1 MGLAGEEVS
10 AVAVQ
15 GNSDN
20 ASFGA
25 GDIARLGNG
34 QPLPA
39 GITQT
44 GSGVR
49 RRLSLAQTDRMLR
62 SDRSRVRILV
72 GISVASLLVLSFFS
86 LCIMGAMGQNYAYS
100 GAYYFYT
107 PIEVFHALYEHGYN
121 AVAQVTHAYPQHT
134 NEWLRDNVNGY
145 WAIWH
150 RAGVVGITLICGIL
164 LSISGM
170 LYQNVFRNPLAGP
183 GMLGASSG
191 VSLGIML
198 LVVLYGTSATQMLSE
213 RYIYCYGFGAAILV
227 FVVAAGKKLS
237 GKGKPFDIV
246 TMLLI
251 GGIFGQL
258 AGFVQQYV
266 ILFLYGEDETIQN
279 VFIELT
285 QMLVVDT
292 SALSWICLGVAFAIA
307 FIPVYLMRFR
317 MNALAFTD
325 EEVRLFGINFTRLR
339 AVALISG
346 AIMMLAA
353 QIHTGMVGMV
363 SMIVPFMSR
372 AWFGAEFS
380 KQLIGNVCIGTVLLL
395 ICRDITDCIPF
406 VGDGLG
412 VGMIV
417 QIVAMPLFVVI
428 MAKHLNSWE

>member
-1 MGLAGEEVS
+1 MALAG
-10 AVAVQ
+10 
-15 GNSDN
+15 NDKN

-25 GDIARLGNG
+25 DGIARLSNG
-34 QPLPA
+34 AALPA
-39 GITQT
+39 GATRG
-44 GSGVR
+44 GSAVR
-49 RRLSLAQTDRMLR
+49 RRLSLAQTDRTLKE
-62 SDRSRVRILV
+62 DRARTSRMVAV
-72 GISVASLLVLSFFS
+72 SVILLVVLSYLS
-86 LCIMGAMGQNYAYS
+86 LGIMGAMGQYYAGS
-100 GAYYFYT
+100 GAYSFYT
-107 PIEVFHALYEHGYN
+107 PVEVARALQEHAYNALAQVFHLW
-121 AVAQVTHAYPQHT
+121 PQHS
-134 NEWLRDNVNGY
+134 NEWLSENVNGY

-150 RAGVVGITLICGIL
+150 RAGVIGITLLCGIL

-183 GMLGASSG
+183 GLLGASSG

-198 LVVLYGTSATQMLSE
+198 LVILYETAAPQMLKE
-213 RYIYCYGFGAAILV
+213 RYIFCYGFGAAILV
-227 FVVAAGKKLS
+227 FVILAGKKLS

-266 ILFLYGEDETIQN
+266 ILFLYTEDETIQN
-279 VFIELT
+279 VFIQLT

-292 SALSWICLGVAFAIA
+292 SPLSWACLGVAFAIS

-317 MNALAFTD
+317 MNALAFEE

-346 AIMMLAA
+346 AIMLLGA

-372 AWFGAEFS
+372 SWFGTEFS
-380 KQLIGNVCIGTVLLL
+380 KQLTGNVCIGTVLLL
-395 ICRDITDCIPF
+395 VCRDITDCIPF

>member
-1 MGLAGEEVS
+1 MV
-10 AVAVQ
+10 
-15 GNSDN
+15 
-20 ASFGA
+20 
-25 GDIARLGNG
+25 
-34 QPLPA
+34 
-39 GITQT
+39 
-44 GSGVR
+44 
-49 RRLSLAQTDRMLR
+49 RRLSMRETNKTLR
-62 SDRSRVRILV
+62 ADQAKVRGRVAV
-72 GISVASLLVLSFFS
+72 SVTLLVVLSYLS
-86 LCIMGAMGQNYAYS
+86 LCVMGAMGQNYAYCA
-100 GAYYFYT
+100 AYTFYT
-107 PIEVFHALYEHGYN
+107 PVEVAQALYAHAYN
-121 AVAQVTHAYPQHT
+121 AVAQVTHAFAPYT

-150 RAGVVGITLICGIL
+150 RLGVVGITLICGIL

-198 LVVLYGTSATQMLSE
+198 LVVLYGTEATGMLKE
-213 RYIYCYGFGAAILV
+213 RYMFCYGLGAMILV
-227 FVVAAGKKLS
+227 LVVAAGKKLS

-251 GGIFGQL
+251 GSIFGQL
-258 AGFVQQYV
+258 AGFIQQYF
-266 ILFLYGEDETIQN
+266 ILFVYADDETIQN

-292 SALSWICLGVAFAIA
+292 SALSWTCLAVAFLVSFVPI
-307 FIPVYLMRFR
+307 YLMRFR
-317 MNALAFTD
+317 MNALAFEE

-339 AVALISG
+339 ATALICG
-346 AIMMLAA
+346 AIMMLGA

-363 SMIVPFMSR
+363 SMIVPFLSR
-372 AWFGAEFS
+372 SWFGTEFS
-380 KQLIGNVCIGTVLLL
+380 KQLTGNVCIGTVLLL

-428 MAKHLNSWE
+428 MAKHLNSWEG

>member
-1 MGLAGEEVS
+1 MAY
-10 AVAVQ
+10 A
-15 GNSDN
+15 NRDNN
-20 ASFGA
+20 ASFGS

-34 QPLPA
+34 APLPSRA
-39 GITQT
+39 TDSR
-44 GSGVR
+44 GSIR
-49 RRLSLAQTDRMLR
+49 RKLTLAETDRMLR
-62 SDRSRVRILV
+62 ADKARTRAMVIV
-72 GISVASLLVLSFFS
+72 SVVLLLVISYLS
-86 LCIMGAMGQNYAYS
+86 LGIMGAMGQNYAYS

-107 PIEVFHALYEHGYN
+107 PIEVGRALYEHGYN
-121 AVAQVTHAYPQHT
+121 ALAQVTHWWAPHT
-134 NEWLRDNVNGY
+134 NEWLAENVNGY

-150 RAGVVGITLICGIL
+150 RAGVVGITLLCGIL

-198 LVVLYGTSATQMLSE
+198 LVVLYETAAPQMLAE
-213 RYIYCYGFGAAILV
+213 RYLYCYGFGAAILL
-227 FVVAAGKKLS
+227 FVVIAGKKLT

-251 GGIFGQL
+251 GSIFGQL

-266 ILFLYGEDETIQN
+266 ILFMYSDDETIQN

-285 QMLVVDT
+285 QMLTVDT
-292 SALSWICLGVAFAIA
+292 SALSWICLAVAFAIS
-307 FIPVYLMRFR
+307 FIPVYLMRFK
-317 MNALAFTD
+317 MNALAFEE

-339 AVALISG
+339 AVALICG
-346 AIMMLAA
+346 AIMLLAA
-353 QIHTGMVGMV
+353 QIHTGTVGMV

-372 AWFGAEFS
+372 SWFGTEFT
-380 KQLIGNVCIGTVLLL
+380 KQLTGNVCIGTVLLL

-417 QIVAMPLFVVI
+417 QIVAMPLFVII
-428 MAKHLNSWE
+428 MAKHLNSWDNQ

>member
-1 MGLAGEEVS
+1 MRNPVALALLQVLLL
-10 AVAVQ
+10 VVLFVL
-15 GNSDN
+15 NLL
-20 ASFGA
+20 
-25 GDIARLGNG
+25 LG
-34 QPLPA
+34 
-39 GITQT
+39 T
-44 GSGVR
+44 
-49 RRLSLAQTDRMLR
+49 
-62 SDRSRVRILV
+62 VRIPV
-72 GISVASLLVLSFFS
+72 G
-86 LCIMGAMGQNYAYS
+86 
-100 GAYYFYT
+100 
-107 PIEVFHALYEHGYN
+107 
-121 AVAQVTHAYPQHT
+121 
-134 NEWLRDNVNGY
+134 D
-145 WAIWH
+145 
-150 RAGVVGITLICGIL
+150 ICGIL
-164 LSISGM
+164 LGGGGDNEIWRNIIINSRVPQALTAMVAGAGLAVSGLQM
-170 LYQNVFRNPLAGP
+170 QTVFRNPLAGP
-183 GMLGASSG
+183 GLLGASSG

-198 LVVLYGTSATQMLSE
+198 LVVLYGTAAPQMLTE

-227 FVVAAGKKLS
+227 FVVAAGVKLS

-266 ILFLYGEDETIQN
+266 ILFVYGEDETIQN

-292 SALSWICLGVAFAIA
+292 SPLSWACLAVAFAVS

-317 MNALAFTD
+317 MNALAF
-325 EEVRLFGINFTRLR
+325 GINFTRLR
-339 AVALISG
+339 AIALISG
-346 AIMMLAA
+346 AIMLLAA

-372 AWFGAEFS
+372 SWFGTEFS
-380 KQLIGNVCIGTVLLL
+380 KQLTGNICIGTVLLL

-417 QIVAMPLFVVI
+417 SIVAMPLFAVI

>member
-1 MGLAGEEVS
+1 MARGYDS
-10 AVAVQ
+10 
-15 GNSDN
+15 N

-34 QPLPA
+34 SPLPPSA
-39 GITQT
+39 TRG
-44 GSGVR
+44 GSGVQR
-49 RRLSLAQTDRMLR
+49 KLSLAETDRILR
-62 SDRSRVRILV
+62 ADRARTRARVA
-72 GISVASLLVLSFFS
+72 ISVVLLVVLSYLS
-86 LCIMGAMGQNYAYS
+86 LGIMGAMGQNYAYS
-100 GAYYFYT
+100 SAYCFYS
-107 PIEVFHALYEHGYN
+107 PAEVAYALYVHAYD
-121 AVAQVTHAYPQHT
+121 AIAQVTHAWPQHSR
-134 NEWLRDNVNGY
+134 EWLLENVNGY

-150 RAGVVGITLICGIL
+150 RAGVVGVTLLCGIL

-183 GMLGASSG
+183 GLLGASSG

-198 LVVLYGTSATQMLSE
+198 LVVLYGTAAPQMLTE

-227 FVVAAGKKLS
+227 FVVAAGVKLS

-266 ILFLYGEDETIQN
+266 ILFVYGEDETIQN

-292 SALSWICLGVAFAIA
+292 SPLSWACLAVAFAVS

-317 MNALAFTD
+317 MNALAF
-325 EEVRLFGINFTRLR
+325 EEQEVRLFGINFTRLR
-339 AVALISG
+339 AIALISG
-346 AIMMLAA
+346 AIMLLAA

-372 AWFGAEFS
+372 SWFGTEFS
-380 KQLIGNVCIGTVLLL
+380 KQLTGNICIGTVLLL

-417 QIVAMPLFVVI
+417 SIVAMPLFAVI

>member
-1 MGLAGEEVS
+1 M
-10 AVAVQ
+10 VA
-15 GNSDN
+15 
-20 ASFGA
+20 
-25 GDIARLGNG
+25 
-34 QPLPA
+34 
-39 GITQT
+39 
-44 GSGVR
+44 
-49 RRLSLAQTDRMLR
+49 
-62 SDRSRVRILV
+62 
-72 GISVASLLVLSFFS
+72 ISVALLVVLSYLS
-86 LCIMGAMGQNYAYS
+86 LGIMGAMGQNYAGS
-100 GAYYFYT
+100 GAYYFYS
-107 PIEVFHALYEHGYN
+107 PFEVARALQEHAYNALAQVFHIW
-121 AVAQVTHAYPQHT
+121 PQHS
-134 NEWLRDNVNGY
+134 NEWLLENVNGY

-150 RAGVVGITLICGIL
+150 RAGVIGITLLCGIL
-164 LSISGM
+164 LSVSGM

-183 GMLGASSG
+183 GLLGASSG

-198 LVVLYGTSATQMLSE
+198 LVILYETSAPQMLKE
-213 RYIYCYGFGAAILV
+213 RYIFCYGFGAAILV
-227 FVVAAGKKLS
+227 FVILAGKKLT

-266 ILFLYGEDETIQN
+266 ILFLYTEDETIQN
-279 VFIELT
+279 IFIELT

-292 SALSWICLGVAFAIA
+292 SPLSWACLAVAFAIS

-317 MNALAFTD
+317 MNALAFEE

-346 AIMMLAA
+346 AIMLLAA

-372 AWFGAEFS
+372 SWFGTEFS
-380 KQLIGNVCIGTVLLL
+380 KQLTGNVCIGTLLLL

-417 QIVAMPLFVVI
+417 QIVAMPLFVII

>member
-1 MGLAGEEVS
+1 MASAG
-10 AVAVQ
+10 
-15 GNSDN
+15 NDN

-34 QPLPA
+34 SPLPA
-39 GITQT
+39 GATRG

-49 RRLSLAQTDRMLR
+49 RRLTLAETDRTLVADKR
-62 SDRSRVRILV
+62 RTRIMV
-72 GISVASLLVLSFFS
+72 AVSVVLLAVLSFLS
-86 LCIMGAMGQNYAYS
+86 LGIMGAMGQNYAYS

-107 PIEVFHALYEHGYN
+107 PVEVARALAEHAYN
-121 AVAQVTHAYPQHT
+121 ALAQVTHAWPQHS
-134 NEWLRDNVNGY
+134 NEWLRQNVNGY

-150 RAGVVGITLICGIL
+150 RAGVVGVTLLCGIL
-164 LSISGM
+164 LSLSGM

-183 GMLGASSG
+183 GLLGASSG
-191 VSLGIML
+191 VSMGIML
-198 LVVLYGTSATQMLSE
+198 LVVLYGTTAPQMLTE
-213 RYIYCYGFGAAILV
+213 RYVYCYGFGAAILV
-227 FVVAAGKKLS
+227 FVVLAGKKLS

-251 GGIFGQL
+251 GGICGQL
-258 AGFVQQYV
+258 AGFIQQYV

-279 VFIELT
+279 VFIQLT

-292 SALSWICLGVAFAIA
+292 SPLSWACLAVAFAIS
-307 FIPVYLMRFR
+307 FVPIYLMRFR
-317 MNALAFTD
+317 MNALAFTE

-339 AVALISG
+339 AVALVSG
-346 AIMMLAA
+346 AIMLLAA

-372 AWFGAEFS
+372 SWFGTEFS
-380 KQLIGNVCIGTVLLL
+380 KQLVGNVCIGTVLLL
-395 ICRDITDCIPF
+395 VCRDITDCVPF

-417 QIVAMPLFVVI
+417 QLVAMPLFVVI
-428 MAKHLNSWE
+428 MAKHLNSWD